1 MEEDA
6 ARVASSPR
14 TPVDLPEPRE
24 TEEGTDKYP
33 PKKQPKKEGRKRHG
47 ARNQHRHRDF
57 AKWLQANFPD
67 SFRQS
72 SCQRTVVNPHN
83 SEDAPSPPP
92 QKMHILDV
100 AGGKGELSARLSMCL
115 LQNVVMIDPRPANVV
130 HCFESL
136 VLPKIPKKWQ
146 KRLEDQRAENPKF
159 VQEKL
164 KERFRQLIL
173 CFDERTLEHNADIQ
187 EAVQNAS
194 LLIGLHSDGATEAIV
209 DAALAYQK
217 PFVVVPCCV
226 FPNLFPQ
233 RTVVMK
239 EGADRIPVRTH
250 EQFCQFLLDKHPDFK
265 LEILPFEGRNT
276 AICWNGIT
284 SIPS

>member
-1 MEEDA
+1 MAEDA
-6 ARVASSPR
+6 ARVAASPPSSADLVVEPPETKDTTT
-14 TPVDLPEPRE
+14 TPYN
-24 TEEGTDKYP
+24 K
-33 PKKQPKKEGRKRHG
+33 KKEARKRHG

-57 AKWLQANFPD
+57 AKWLHAYFPD
-67 SFRQS
+67 SFRKS
-72 SCQRTVVNPHN
+72 SCKQPAANHN
-83 SEDAPSPPP
+83 EEAP

-136 VLPKIPKKWQ
+136 VLPKIPNKWQ
-146 KRLEDQRAENPKF
+146 KRIEDQRAVHPNF
-159 VQEKL
+159 VPEKL
-164 KERFRQLIL
+164 EERFRQLVM
-173 CFDERTLEHNADIQ
+173 CFDERTLANNADIQ

-209 DAALAYQK
+209 DASLAYQK

-233 RTVVMK
+233 RKVVMT
-239 EGADRIPVRTH
+239 EGAESIPVRTH
-250 EQFCQFLLDKHPDFK
+250 EHFCQFLLDKHPDFK

-284 SIPS
+284 STHL